1 VIYGPG
7 MRRVAVLA
15 VLVLALAGC
24 GPAKATPGGGSALG
38 TAPGGSPGPTSAP
51 PTANATSGGGT
62 PSFPKDGQTYT
73 KLALAAWMS
82 HDASTLDQYEDSG
95 GQLHTML
102 SCNGCYNTAFNLS
115 NCSGAAGSTY
125 CLYINAVGD
134 ELRLR
139 VSNPLLGQPR
149 AMGTGSTFNPIT
161 FPSDNSAYAKEALDA
176 WQAANDPRLGLLTA
190 KPFTAA
196 QITALGADPAQNWT
210 ANGSDGA
217 AGTVYL
223 RFKDAANH
231 TLAFGLLNGPPAPT
245 TGPASQH
252 RITTIVYL
260 P

>member
-1 VIYGPG
+1 
-7 MRRVAVLA
+7 MRRIAVLA

-24 GPAKATPGGGSALG
+24 GPAKGSGGSALG
-38 TAPGGSPGPTSAP
+38 NAPGGSASPTSAAP
-51 PTANATSGGGT
+51 APTSTGGGGGT
-62 PSFPKDGQTYT
+62 VTFPKDAETYT
-73 KLALAAWMS
+73 KLAVAAWVAR
-82 HDASTLDQYEDSG
+82 DVSTLDQYEDSG

-102 SCNGCYNTAFNLS
+102 ACNGCYNTAFNLS

-161 FPSDNSAYAKEALDA
+161 FPSDNGAYAKEALDA
-176 WQAANDPRLGLLTA
+176 WQAGNDPRLALLTA

-196 QITALGADPAQNWT
+196 QITALGANPAQSWT

-217 AGTVYL
+217 AGTIYL
-223 RFKDAANH
+223 RFKDAAGH
-231 TLAFGLLNGPPAPT
+231 TLAFGFQNGPPAPT
-245 TGPASQH
+245 TGAASQH